1 MSSKNLDINKINE
14 EPNEDEE
21 NENKINEEDE
31 ENKINEEKK
40 EEKKEEEVE
49 EERKDSGLDLTDDK
63 DFEHMKEELDKAT
76 NFIDYFL
83 TVGLPPKI
91 FLESWL
97 YELEV
102 DELNEKFKDNW
113 QPKVTSYFPPFEK
126 HTIAFDDS
134 VILHCF
140 PTGFKAIQSPAQ
152 PKTKIFS
159 FILDNNYFN
168 LNFPQKYLTCLICYE
183 NIAKYKEL
191 YDTYNLYM
199 KDENINTN
207 ETKKEPKKEEKVE
220 KVEKKE
226 EKVEKVEKVENEE
239 EKAKKELDDEAKR
252 GTVISLSEL
261 YAKKGMIEGIIDPK
275 YLINTNKKQDNKT
288 QKNVHSKVKDDTI
301 YIPKCLMIM
310 SLYPY
315 FAEYEKILTEIYN
328 YSLIVDEDA
337 ELSKKQT
344 LNTTALMNKSIE
356 LVKPSLTMGN
366 LEFHI
371 KQENS
376 QILIPIDKIIENL
389 LIELPVPPRGIFSVE
404 YTLINEERKL
414 RQNLMN
420 ELPLVDINLKRLF
433 TFDIKEIVD
442 MYHNLFLESRI
453 LFFSEDIQSLNM
465 YIFGLLS
472 LLYPFQYQYQVVT
485 ILPEENFEI
494 IESITPFIAGINMA
508 YTEDFFE
515 IRDLTLSD
523 GILVVDIDKTKIEFV
538 NKVSDVPE
546 FPKGYRKNLEKNLQS
561 IKSKYFKD
569 GVSYRPS
576 KIKQSARI
584 NKSISSKVG
593 ASAIDLENSMTINSV
608 TEAKLEGDD
617 VNTSVTINKTQTTIV
632 TDDKKNDF
640 EIISEIVEEELDEKN
655 NTYGNFKI
663 DFDFNKEVNELF
675 FNFNANLLSGYNK
688 FLNMDFYSS
697 NNAPCL
703 EVLFKVE
710 EFLNQVSSADRAFY
724 DKFISETQIFG
735 DFLYMRMI
743 PKNTKEKIQILAFDE
758 KINENSA
765 SFFSSAPVSVFINS
779 KEYKFVNKYKV
790 QKPRQLT
797 KEEIE
802 FYRKDEN
809 KIKLLNY
816 GIIIKEDPSTNQIV
830 FEYPIF
836 PNLTT
841 KYFFKNNITE
851 YFLPMNLN
859 ENVESINTDIVAK
872 SHLGGVAMR
881 LNDMDNYIYLCWM
894 QMWAITFWY
903 CDQKERRYRFQELL
917 KVLNKTSSHEMEI
930 FNLLFETLSIY
941 GEDYM
946 VLKLYDIIL
955 SLHLNPSFKVH
966 NIVMK
971 LLDKKKLEGNIK
983 DNLQNAFKDELKNV
997 YKHEG
1002 FRRRTFK
1009 SKYYGNILT
1018 DDIIFFAFD
1027 SCINCQKD
1035 IDLEYVSMNFKAMDR
1050 ELTWTKCPGC
1060 ENPILP
1066 KISVQFGKEIN
1077 KTGKMKQNTCKL
1089 DSVVL
1094 FSPFFLKDNYNSVAL
1109 RACGVKLDVEDL
1121 MLKYNNIFWNS
1132 LWYFKL
1138 KHLEYDFM
1146 LPYEEE
1152 IEKKV
1157 DDYLYITIGD
1167 DEDNEVKKYD
1177 KTKYVRNFEI
1187 DSFKP
1192 DKMEVILTK

>member
-1 MSSKNLDINKINE
+1 MSTHEKGLDDSKINE
-14 EPNEDEE
+14 ELNEDDE
-21 NENKINEEDE
+21 NENKINEEE
-31 ENKINEEKK
+31 EKRKEEEEKK
-40 EEKKEEEVE
+40 KKEEEE
-49 EERKDSGLDLTDDK
+49 KRKDSGLDLTDDK

-91 FLESWL
+91 FLESSL
-97 YELEV
+97 YELDI
-102 DELNEKFKDNW
+102 DELNEKFKESW

-140 PTGFKAIQSPAQ
+140 PKGFKAIPSTTQ
-152 PKTKIFS
+152 PKIKLFS

-183 NIAKYKEL
+183 NITKYKEL
-191 YDTYNLYM
+191 YDCYQRYMTEENLT
-199 KDENINTN
+199 ENDI
-207 ETKKEPKKEEKVE
+207 ETRLPRSKREGLEEG
-220 KVEKKE
+220 
-226 EKVEKVEKVENEE
+226 
-239 EKAKKELDDEAKR
+239 KR
-252 GTVISLSEL
+252 ATIQSLTDL
-261 YAKKGMIEGIIDPK
+261 YTKKGMIEGILGPK
-275 YLINTNKKQDNKT
+275 FNEPKQEKNKNKT
-288 QKNVHSKVKDDTI
+288 KVKDENI

-328 YSLIVDEDA
+328 YSLIVDDEA
-337 ELSKKQT
+337 ILTREKT
-344 LNTTALMNKSIE
+344 LNIPANLNKSLEIIQ
-356 LVKPSLTMGN
+356 PSFTVAN
-366 LEFHI
+366 LENHI
-371 KQENS
+371 KKDNS

-414 RQNLMN
+414 KQNLMN

-442 MYHNLFLESRI
+442 MYHNLFLETRI

-494 IESITPFIAGINMA
+494 IESITPFIAGINMP

-515 IRDLTLSD
+515 SRDLTLSD
-523 GILVVDIDKTKIEFV
+523 GILIVDIDNTKIEFV
-538 NKVSDVPE
+538 NKMSEIPE
-546 FPKGYRKNLEKNLQS
+546 FPKGYRKTLEKNLQN
-561 IKSKYFKD
+561 IKLKYFKN
-569 GVSYRPS
+569 GISYKS
-576 KIKQSARI
+576 TKTIKPGKVNQTDSSMI
-584 NKSISSKVG
+584 TKLSSIETDNRMNLSTVEG
-593 ASAIDLENSMTINSV
+593 
-608 TEAKLEGDD
+608 KLEGEET
-617 VNTSVTINKTQTTIV
+617 NENINKTQTIYF
-632 TDDKKNDF
+632 DDSKKNEF
-640 EIISEIVEEELDEKN
+640 EIIPDIGEELLEEQN
-655 NTYGNFKI
+655 SIYGNFKI
-663 DFDFNKEVNELF
+663 NFEFNKEVNELF

-688 FLNMDFYSS
+688 FLNTDFYSS

-703 EVLFKVE
+703 EVLFKVD

-946 VLKLYDIIL
+946 VLKLYDIL
-955 SLHLNPSFKVH
+955 LTLHLNPSFKVH

-971 LLDKKKLEGNIK
+971 LLDKKKLEGKIRE
-983 DNLQNAFKDELKNV
+983 NLQNAFKDELKND
-997 YKHEG
+997 YRKEG
-1002 FRRRTFK
+1002 FRNRTFK

-1018 DDIIFFAFD
+1018 EDIIFFAFD
-1027 SCINCQKD
+1027 GCMDIDCQKEI
-1035 IDLEYVSMNFKAMDR
+1035 IDLEYASMNFKAMDR
-1050 ELTWTKCPGC
+1050 ELTWTKCPKCGT
-1060 ENPILP
+1060 PILP
-1066 KISVQFGKEIN
+1066 KLSVQFGKEIN
-1077 KTGKMKQNTCKL
+1077 KIGKMKENTCKL

-1094 FSPFFLKDNYNSVAL
+1094 FSPLDLKNNYNSVAL
-1109 RACGVKLDVEDL
+1109 RAYGVKLDVEDL
-1121 MLKYNNIFWNS
+1121 LLKYNNIFWNS

-1146 LPYEEE
+1146 LPYEEGL
-1152 IEKKV
+1152 EKEV
-1157 DDYLYITIGD
+1157 DDYLDISIGD
-1167 DEDNEVKKYD
+1167 DEEKEIKKYN
-1177 KTKYVRNFEI
+1177 KEKYVRNFEV

-1192 DKMEVILTK
+1192 DKIEIHF

>member
-1 MSSKNLDINKINE
+1 MSTHEKGLDDSKINE
-14 EPNEDEE
+14 ELNEDDE
-21 NENKINEEDE
+21 NENKINEEE
-31 ENKINEEKK
+31 EKRKEEEEKK
-40 EEKKEEEVE
+40 KKEEEE
-49 EERKDSGLDLTDDK
+49 KRKDSGLDLTDDK

-91 FLESWL
+91 FLESSL
-97 YELEV
+97 YELDI
-102 DELNEKFKDNW
+102 DELNEKFKESW

-140 PTGFKAIQSPAQ
+140 PKGFKAIPSTTQ
-152 PKTKIFS
+152 PKIKLFS

-183 NIAKYKEL
+183 NITKYKEL
-191 YDTYNLYM
+191 YDCYQRYMTEENLT
-199 KDENINTN
+199 ENDI
-207 ETKKEPKKEEKVE
+207 ETRLPRSKREGLEEG
-220 KVEKKE
+220 
-226 EKVEKVEKVENEE
+226 
-239 EKAKKELDDEAKR
+239 KR
-252 GTVISLSEL
+252 ATIQSLTDL
-261 YAKKGMIEGIIDPK
+261 YTKKGMIEGILGPRFNEPK
-275 YLINTNKKQDNKT
+275 QEKNKNKT
-288 QKNVHSKVKDDTI
+288 KVKDENI

-328 YSLIVDEDA
+328 YSLIVDDEA
-337 ELSKKQT
+337 ILTREKT
-344 LNTTALMNKSIE
+344 LNIPANLNKSLEIIQ
-356 LVKPSLTMGN
+356 PSFTVAN
-366 LEFHI
+366 LENHI
-371 KQENS
+371 KKDNS

-414 RQNLMN
+414 KQNLMN

-442 MYHNLFLESRI
+442 MYHNLFLETRI

-494 IESITPFIAGINMA
+494 IESITPFIAGINMP

-515 IRDLTLSD
+515 SRDLTLSD
-523 GILVVDIDKTKIEFV
+523 GILIVDIDNTKIEFV
-538 NKVSDVPE
+538 NKMSEIPE
-546 FPKGYRKNLEKNLQS
+546 FPKGYRKTLEKNLQN
-561 IKSKYFKD
+561 IKLKYFKN
-569 GVSYRPS
+569 GISYKS
-576 KIKQSARI
+576 TKTIKPGKVNQSDSSMI
-584 NKSISSKVG
+584 TKLSSIETDNRMNLSTVEG
-593 ASAIDLENSMTINSV
+593 
-608 TEAKLEGDD
+608 KLEGEES
-617 VNTSVTINKTQTTIV
+617 NENINKTQTIYF
-632 TDDKKNDF
+632 DDSKKNEF
-640 EIISEIVEEELDEKN
+640 EIIPDIGEELLEEQN
-655 NTYGNFKI
+655 SIYGNFKI
-663 DFDFNKEVNELF
+663 NFEFNKEVNELF

-688 FLNMDFYSS
+688 FLNTDFYSS

-703 EVLFKVE
+703 EVLFKVD

-946 VLKLYDIIL
+946 VLKLYDIL
-955 SLHLNPSFKVH
+955 LTLHLNPSFKVH

-971 LLDKKKLEGNIK
+971 LLDKKKLEGKIRE
-983 DNLQNAFKDELKNV
+983 NLQNAFKDELKND
-997 YKHEG
+997 YRKEG
-1002 FRRRTFK
+1002 FRNRTFK

-1018 DDIIFFAFD
+1018 EDIIFFAFD
-1027 SCINCQKD
+1027 GCMDIDCQKEI
-1035 IDLEYVSMNFKAMDR
+1035 IDLEYASMNFKAMDR
-1050 ELTWTKCPGC
+1050 ELTWTKCPKCGT
-1060 ENPILP
+1060 PILP
-1066 KISVQFGKEIN
+1066 KLSVQFGKEIN
-1077 KTGKMKQNTCKL
+1077 KIGKMKENTCKL

-1094 FSPFFLKDNYNSVAL
+1094 FSPLDLKNNYNSVAL
-1109 RACGVKLDVEDL
+1109 RAYGVKLDVEDL
-1121 MLKYNNIFWNS
+1121 LLKYNNIFWNS

-1146 LPYEEE
+1146 LPYEEGL
-1152 IEKKV
+1152 EKEV
-1157 DDYLYITIGD
+1157 DDYLDISIGD
-1167 DEDNEVKKYD
+1167 DEEKEIKKYN
-1177 KTKYVRNFEI
+1177 KEKYVRNFEV

-1192 DKMEVILTK
+1192 DKLEIHF

>member
-1 MSSKNLDINKINE
+1 M
-14 EPNEDEE
+14 
-21 NENKINEEDE
+21 
-31 ENKINEEKK
+31 
-40 EEKKEEEVE
+40 
-49 EERKDSGLDLTDDK
+49 
-63 DFEHMKEELDKAT
+63 
-76 NFIDYFL
+76 
-83 TVGLPPKI
+83 
-91 FLESWL
+91 
-97 YELEV
+97 
-102 DELNEKFKDNW
+102 
-113 QPKVTSYFPPFEK
+113 
-126 HTIAFDDS
+126 
-134 VILHCF
+134 
-140 PTGFKAIQSPAQ
+140 
-152 PKTKIFS
+152 
-159 FILDNNYFN
+159 
-168 LNFPQKYLTCLICYE
+168 
-183 NIAKYKEL
+183 
-191 YDTYNLYM
+191 
-199 KDENINTN
+199 
-207 ETKKEPKKEEKVE
+207 
-220 KVEKKE
+220 
-226 EKVEKVEKVENEE
+226 
-239 EKAKKELDDEAKR
+239 
-252 GTVISLSEL
+252 
-261 YAKKGMIEGIIDPK
+261 
-275 YLINTNKKQDNKT
+275 
-288 QKNVHSKVKDDTI
+288 
-301 YIPKCLMIM
+301 
-310 SLYPY
+310 
-315 FAEYEKILTEIYN
+315 
-328 YSLIVDEDA
+328 
-337 ELSKKQT
+337 
-344 LNTTALMNKSIE
+344 
-356 LVKPSLTMGN
+356 
-366 LEFHI
+366 
-371 KQENS
+371 
-376 QILIPIDKIIENL
+376 
-389 LIELPVPPRGIFSVE
+389 PPRGIFSVE

-414 RQNLMN
+414 KQNLMN

-442 MYHNLFLESRI
+442 MYHNLFLETRI

-494 IESITPFIAGINMA
+494 IESITPFIAGINMP

-515 IRDLTLSD
+515 SRDLTLSD
-523 GILVVDIDKTKIEFV
+523 GILIVDIDNTKIEFV
-538 NKVSDVPE
+538 NKMSEIPE
-546 FPKGYRKNLEKNLQS
+546 FPKGYRKTLEKNLQN
-561 IKSKYFKD
+561 IKLKYFKN
-569 GVSYRPS
+569 GISYKS
-576 KIKQSARI
+576 TKTIKPGKVNQSDSSMI
-584 NKSISSKVG
+584 TKLSSIETDNRMNLSTVEG
-593 ASAIDLENSMTINSV
+593 
-608 TEAKLEGDD
+608 KLEGEET
-617 VNTSVTINKTQTTIV
+617 NENINKTQTIYF
-632 TDDKKNDF
+632 DDSKKNEF
-640 EIISEIVEEELDEKN
+640 EIIPDIGEELLEEQN
-655 NTYGNFKI
+655 SIYGNFKI
-663 DFDFNKEVNELF
+663 NFEFNKEVNELF

-688 FLNMDFYSS
+688 FLNTDFYSS

-703 EVLFKVE
+703 EVLFKVD

-946 VLKLYDIIL
+946 VLKLYDIL
-955 SLHLNPSFKVH
+955 LTLHLNPSFKVH

-971 LLDKKKLEGNIK
+971 LLDKKKLEGKIRE
-983 DNLQNAFKDELKNV
+983 NLQNAFKDELKND
-997 YKHEG
+997 YRKEG
-1002 FRRRTFK
+1002 FRNRTFK

-1018 DDIIFFAFD
+1018 EDIIFFAFD
-1027 SCINCQKD
+1027 GCMDIDCQKEI
-1035 IDLEYVSMNFKAMDR
+1035 IDLEYASMNFKAMDR
-1050 ELTWTKCPGC
+1050 ELTWTKCPKCGT
-1060 ENPILP
+1060 PILP
-1066 KISVQFGKEIN
+1066 KLSVQFGKEIN
-1077 KTGKMKQNTCKL
+1077 KIGKMKENTCKL

-1094 FSPFFLKDNYNSVAL
+1094 FSPLDLKNNYNSVAL
-1109 RACGVKLDVEDL
+1109 RAYGVKLDVEDL
-1121 MLKYNNIFWNS
+1121 LLKYNNIFWNS

-1146 LPYEEE
+1146 LPYEEGL
-1152 IEKKV
+1152 EKEV
-1157 DDYLYITIGD
+1157 DDYLDISIGD
-1167 DEDNEVKKYD
+1167 DEEKEIKKYN
-1177 KTKYVRNFEI
+1177 KEKYVRNFEV

-1192 DKMEVILTK
+1192 DKFEIHF

>member
-1 MSSKNLDINKINE
+1 MSSNQNAKDLEDNTKINE
-14 EPNEDEE
+14 ELNEEDD
-21 NENKINEEDE
+21 NENKINEEMNEDE
-31 ENKINEEKK
+31 ENKNEEEK
-40 EEKKEEEVE
+40 EEIKEEEK
-49 EERKDSGLDLTDDK
+49 RKDSGLDLTDDK
-63 DFEHMKEELDKAT
+63 DFEHMKDELNKAT

-83 TVGLPPKI
+83 TIGLPPKI
-91 FLESWL
+91 FLEDWL
-97 YELEV
+97 YQSEV
-102 DELNEKFKDNW
+102 DELNEKYKDNF

-126 HTIAFDDS
+126 QTIAFDDS
-134 VILHCF
+134 VIIHCF
-140 PTGFKAIQSPAQ
+140 PTGFKAVKSLTQ
-152 PKTKIFS
+152 PKTEIFS

-183 NIAKYKEL
+183 NITKYKQL
-191 YDTYNLYM
+191 YDTYHQYSE
-199 KDENINTN
+199 ENEKN
-207 ETKKEPKKEEKVE
+207 EKNENNKEEPEVK
-220 KVEKKE
+220 KEKKE
-226 EKVEKVEKVENEE
+226 EVEGEPRQSVKQLAE
-239 EKAKKELDDEAKR
+239 
-252 GTVISLSEL
+252 IF
-261 YAKKGMIEGIIDPK
+261 
-275 YLINTNKKQDNKT
+275 KKQGIMGQPKIKESKT
-288 QKNVHSKVKDDTI
+288 EISENTISTSSKDIKVKDPNI
-301 YIPKCLMIM
+301 YIPKCLMVM

-328 YSLIVDEDA
+328 YSLSSEDES
-337 ELSKKQT
+337 ELTKEKT
-344 LNTTALMNKSIE
+344 LNISTFVNSKSVEIMQ
-356 LVKPSLTMGN
+356 PTRTISN
-366 LEFHI
+366 LENHI
-371 KQENS
+371 KQDS
-376 QILIPIDKIIENL
+376 PILIPIDKIIENL
-389 LIELPVPPRGIFSVE
+389 LIELPVPPRGIFNVQ

-414 RQNLMN
+414 KQNLMN

-442 MYHNLFLESRI
+442 MYHNLFLETRI

-508 YTEDFFE
+508 YTEDFFSS
-515 IRDLTLSD
+515 RDLTLSD
-523 GILVVDIDKTKIEFV
+523 GILIVDIDNTKINFE
-538 NKVSDVPE
+538 NKMSDIPE
-546 FPKGYRKNLEKNLQS
+546 FPKGYRRTLEKNLQS
-561 IKSKYFKD
+561 IKAKYFKD
-569 GVSYRPS
+569 GQQHKYLKKKSS
-576 KIKQSARI
+576 KLYPANQSLH
-584 NKSISSKVG
+584 ISSKITSNLSDTSSLNTIVE
-593 ASAIDLENSMTINSV
+593 SKTEEDENSS
-608 TEAKLEGDD
+608 
-617 VNTSVTINKTQTTIV
+617 INKAQTIYV
-632 TDDKKNDF
+632 DDRKNEYEIITEMNDGNDF
-640 EIISEIVEEELDEKN
+640 DEKKSI
-655 NTYGNFKI
+655 YSNFQI
-663 DFDFNKEVNELF
+663 DFEFNKEVNELF

-688 FLNMDFYSS
+688 YLDMEFYSS
-697 NNAPCL
+697 NKAPCL

-710 EFLNQVSSADRAFY
+710 DFLNQVSSTDRDFY

-765 SFFSSAPVSVFINS
+765 SVFYRPPPSVFINS
-779 KEYKFVNKYKV
+779 KEYKFVNTYEV

-797 KEEIE
+797 KVEIE
-802 FYRKDEN
+802 FYKKPEN

-816 GIIIKEDPSTNQIV
+816 GIIVKEDPITNKIV

-859 ENVESINTDIVAK
+859 ENVESINTDIVSK

-903 CDQKERRYRFQELL
+903 CDDIEKRYRFQELL

-946 VLKLYDIIL
+946 VLKLYDIL
-955 SLHLNPSFKVH
+955 LTLHLNPSFKVH

-971 LLDKKKLEGNIK
+971 LLDKKKFEGNIK
-983 DNLQNAFKDELKNV
+983 DNLQNAFKDELKDV
-997 YKHEG
+997 YTNKG
-1002 FRRRTFK
+1002 FRNRTLK
-1009 SKYYGNILT
+1009 SKYYGNILSNN
-1018 DDIIFFAFD
+1018 IIFFAFD
-1027 SCINCQKD
+1027 SCINCQTD
-1035 IDLEYVSMNFKAMDR
+1035 IDLEQVSMNFKEMDR
-1050 ELTWTKCPGC
+1050 ELTWTKCPNC
-1060 ENPILP
+1060 SNPILP
-1066 KISVQFGKEIN
+1066 KISVKFGEELN
-1077 KTGKMKQNTCKL
+1077 KTGKMKENTCKL

-1109 RACGVKLDVEDL
+1109 RAYGVKLDVEDL

-1157 DDYLYITIGD
+1157 DDYLDISIGD
-1167 DEDNEVKKYD
+1167 DDEKEKKIYDKKKYI
-1177 KTKYVRNFEI
+1177 RNFNV
-1187 DSFKP
+1187 DVFKP
-1192 DKMEVILTK
+1192 DKFEVVLSK

>member
-1 MSSKNLDINKINE
+1 MSTHEKGLDDSKINE
-14 EPNEDEE
+14 ELNEDDE
-21 NENKINEEDE
+21 NENKINEEE
-31 ENKINEEKK
+31 EKRKEEEEKK
-40 EEKKEEEVE
+40 KKEEEE
-49 EERKDSGLDLTDDK
+49 KRKDSGLDLTDDK

-91 FLESWL
+91 FLESSL
-97 YELEV
+97 YELDI
-102 DELNEKFKDNW
+102 DELNEKFKESW

-140 PTGFKAIQSPAQ
+140 PKGFKAIPSTTQ
-152 PKTKIFS
+152 PKIKLFS

-183 NIAKYKEL
+183 NITKYKEL
-191 YDTYNLYM
+191 YDCYQRYMTEENLT
-199 KDENINTN
+199 ENDI
-207 ETKKEPKKEEKVE
+207 ETRLPRSKREGLEEG
-220 KVEKKE
+220 
-226 EKVEKVEKVENEE
+226 
-239 EKAKKELDDEAKR
+239 KR
-252 GTVISLSEL
+252 ATIQSLTDL
-261 YAKKGMIEGIIDPK
+261 YTKKGMIEGILGPK
-275 YLINTNKKQDNKT
+275 FNEPKQEKNKNKT
-288 QKNVHSKVKDDTI
+288 KVKDENI

-328 YSLIVDEDA
+328 YSLIVDDEA
-337 ELSKKQT
+337 ILTREKT
-344 LNTTALMNKSIE
+344 LNIPANLNKSLEIIQ
-356 LVKPSLTMGN
+356 PSFTVAN
-366 LEFHI
+366 LENHI
-371 KQENS
+371 KKDNS

-414 RQNLMN
+414 KQNLMN

-442 MYHNLFLESRI
+442 MYHNLFLETRI

-494 IESITPFIAGINMA
+494 IESITPFIAGINMP

-515 IRDLTLSD
+515 SRDLTLSD
-523 GILVVDIDKTKIEFV
+523 GILIVDIDNTKIEFV
-538 NKVSDVPE
+538 NKMSEIPE
-546 FPKGYRKNLEKNLQS
+546 FPKGYRKTLEKNLQN
-561 IKSKYFKD
+561 IKLKYFKN
-569 GVSYRPS
+569 GISYKS
-576 KIKQSARI
+576 TKTIKPGKVNQSDSSMI
-584 NKSISSKVG
+584 TKLSSIETDNRMNLSTVEG
-593 ASAIDLENSMTINSV
+593 
-608 TEAKLEGDD
+608 KLEGEES
-617 VNTSVTINKTQTTIV
+617 NENINKTQTIYF
-632 TDDKKNDF
+632 DDSKKNEF
-640 EIISEIVEEELDEKN
+640 EIIPDIGEELLEEQN
-655 NTYGNFKI
+655 SIYGNFKI
-663 DFDFNKEVNELF
+663 NFEFNKEVNELF

-688 FLNMDFYSS
+688 FLNTDFYSS

-703 EVLFKVE
+703 EVLFKVD

-946 VLKLYDIIL
+946 VLKLYDIL
-955 SLHLNPSFKVH
+955 LTLHLNPSFKVH

-971 LLDKKKLEGNIK
+971 LLDKKKLEGKIRE
-983 DNLQNAFKDELKNV
+983 NLQNAFKDELKND
-997 YKHEG
+997 YRKEG
-1002 FRRRTFK
+1002 FRNRTFK

-1018 DDIIFFAFD
+1018 EDIIFFAFD
-1027 SCINCQKD
+1027 GCMDIDCQKEI
-1035 IDLEYVSMNFKAMDR
+1035 IDLEYASMNFKAMDR
-1050 ELTWTKCPGC
+1050 ELTWTKCPKCGT
-1060 ENPILP
+1060 PILP
-1066 KISVQFGKEIN
+1066 KLSVQFGKEIN
-1077 KTGKMKQNTCKL
+1077 KIGKMKENTCKL

-1094 FSPFFLKDNYNSVAL
+1094 FSPLDLKNNYNSVAL
-1109 RACGVKLDVEDL
+1109 RAYGVKLDVEDL
-1121 MLKYNNIFWNS
+1121 LLKYNNIFWNS

-1146 LPYEEE
+1146 LPYEEGL
-1152 IEKKV
+1152 EKEV
-1157 DDYLYITIGD
+1157 DDYLDISIGD
-1167 DEDNEVKKYD
+1167 DEEKEIKKYN
-1177 KTKYVRNFEI
+1177 KEKYVRNFEV

-1192 DKMEVILTK
+1192 DKIEIHF

>member
-1 MSSKNLDINKINE
+1 MSAIDKGKDLDDNKINE
-14 EPNEDEE
+14 EPNEDED
-21 NENKINEEDE
+21 NENKINEE
-31 ENKINEEKK
+31 EKK
-40 EEKKEEEVE
+40 EKEGKEEE

-83 TVGLPPKI
+83 VVGLPPKL
-91 FLESWL
+91 FLEKWL
-97 YELEV
+97 YESTVE
-102 DELNEKFKDNW
+102 ELNEKFKENW

-140 PTGFKAIQSPAQ
+140 PTGFKAISSPTP
-152 PKTKIFS
+152 PKIKIFS

-183 NIAKYKEL
+183 NIKKYKEL
-191 YDTYNLYM
+191 YDIYEMYLSEEENNK
-199 KDENINTN
+199 KDNKDNS
-207 ETKKEPKKEEKVE
+207 
-220 KVEKKE
+220 EKKE
-226 EKVEKVEKVENEE
+226 RTQREGLEGNRHRVK
-239 EKAKKELDDEAKR
+239 
-252 GTVISLSEL
+252 SLSEF
-261 YAKKGMIEGIIDPK
+261 YTKKGMLEGILGPRFNEEK
-275 YLINTNKKQDNKT
+275 NANKKENKNKIVET
-288 QKNVHSKVKDDTI
+288 DENI

-328 YSLIVDEDA
+328 YSLIVDEEA
-337 ELSKKQT
+337 ELTKKQT
-344 LNTTALMNKSIE
+344 MDLNSIMNKSVEI
-356 LVKPSLTMGN
+356 VQQSHTMAN

-371 KQENS
+371 KKDNS

-389 LIELPVPPRGIFSVE
+389 LIELPVPPRGIFGVE

-414 RQNLMN
+414 KQNLMN

-442 MYHNLFLESRI
+442 MYRNLFLESRI

-494 IESITPFIAGINMA
+494 IESITPFIAGINMP
-508 YTEDFFE
+508 YTEDFFD

-523 GILVVDIDKTKIEFV
+523 GILVVDIDKTKTHFV
-538 NKVSDVPE
+538 NQISEVPE
-546 FPKGYRKNLEKNLQS
+546 FPKGYRKALEKNLQA
-561 IKSKYFKD
+561 IKTKFFKD
-569 GVSYRPS
+569 GASLRPS
-576 KIKQSARI
+576 KVKS
-584 NKSISSKVG
+584 NKGKLNQTLYLSSKM
-593 ASAIDLENSMTINSV
+593 SAGDSLNLMSLSTINES
-608 TEAKLEGDD
+608 KLEGEDI
-617 VNTSVTINKTQTTIV
+617 NTIGKTQTV
-632 TDDKKNDF
+632 CLDDNKKNEF
-640 EIISEIVEEELDEKN
+640 EIIDEIEEDESDN
-655 NTYGNFKI
+655 IYGNFNI
-663 DFDFNKEVNELF
+663 DFEFNKEVNELF

-688 FLNMDFYSS
+688 YLNMDFYSS
-697 NNAPCL
+697 NNSPCL

-710 EFLNQVSSADRAFY
+710 DYLNQVSSSDRAFY
-724 DKFISETQIFG
+724 EKFISETQIFG

-765 SFFSSAPVSVFINS
+765 SVFYKPPPSVFINS
-779 KEYKFVNKYKV
+779 KEYTFVNKYKV
-790 QKPRQLT
+790 QKARQLT
-797 KEEIE
+797 KDEIE
-802 FYRKDEN
+802 FYRKQEN

-816 GIIIKEDPSTNQIV
+816 GIIIKEDPSTHDII

-859 ENVESINTDIVAK
+859 ENIESINTDIVSK

-881 LNDMDNYIYLCWM
+881 LNDMENYIHLCWL

-903 CDQKERRYRFQELL
+903 CDKKERRYRFQELL
-917 KVLNKTSSHEMEI
+917 KVLDKTSSHEMEI

-955 SLHLNPSFKVH
+955 NLHLNPSFKVH

-971 LLDKKKLEGNIK
+971 LLDKTKLEGNIK
-983 DNLQNAFKDELKNV
+983 DNLQNAYKNELKEE
-997 YKHEG
+997 YKKEG
-1002 FRRRTFK
+1002 FRNRTLK
-1009 SKYYGNILT
+1009 SKYYGNILS
-1018 DDIIFFAFD
+1018 DDIQFFAFD
-1027 SCINCQKD
+1027 SCISCQQD
-1035 IDLEYVSMNFKAMDR
+1035 IDLESVSKNFKEMDR
-1050 ELTWTKCPGC
+1050 ELTWIKCPSCG
-1060 ENPILP
+1060 NPILP
-1066 KISVQFGKEIN
+1066 KITVQFGKEIN
-1077 KTGKMKQNTCKL
+1077 KNGKMKQNSCKL

-1138 KHLEYDFM
+1138 KQLEYDFM
-1146 LPYEEE
+1146 LPYEEQ

-1157 DDYLYITIGD
+1157 DDYLYIVIGD
-1167 DEDNEVKKYD
+1167 EENQNKTYHKKN
-1177 KTKYVRNFEI
+1177 YVRNFNI
-1187 DSFKP
+1187 DNFKP
-1192 DKMEVILTK
+1192 DRNNEIIFTKN

>member
-1 MSSKNLDINKINE
+1 MSTHEKGLDDSKINE
-14 EPNEDEE
+14 ELNEDDE
-21 NENKINEEDE
+21 NENKINEEE
-31 ENKINEEKK
+31 EKRKEEEEKK
-40 EEKKEEEVE
+40 KKEEEE
-49 EERKDSGLDLTDDK
+49 KRKDSGLDLTDDK

-91 FLESWL
+91 FLESSL
-97 YELEV
+97 YELDI
-102 DELNEKFKDNW
+102 DELNEKFKESW

-140 PTGFKAIQSPAQ
+140 PKGFKAIPSTTQ
-152 PKTKIFS
+152 PKIKLFS

-183 NIAKYKEL
+183 NITKYKEL
-191 YDTYNLYM
+191 YDCYQRYMTEENLT
-199 KDENINTN
+199 ENDI
-207 ETKKEPKKEEKVE
+207 ETKLPRSKREGLEEG
-220 KVEKKE
+220 
-226 EKVEKVEKVENEE
+226 
-239 EKAKKELDDEAKR
+239 KR
-252 GTVISLSEL
+252 STIQSLTDL
-261 YAKKGMIEGIIDPK
+261 YTKKGMIEGILGPRFNEPK
-275 YLINTNKKQDNKT
+275 QEKNKNKT
-288 QKNVHSKVKDDTI
+288 KVKDENI

-328 YSLIVDEDA
+328 YSLIVDDEA
-337 ELSKKQT
+337 ILTREKT
-344 LNTTALMNKSIE
+344 LNIPANLNKSLEIIQ
-356 LVKPSLTMGN
+356 PSFTVAN
-366 LEFHI
+366 LENHI
-371 KQENS
+371 KKDNS

-414 RQNLMN
+414 KQNLMN

-442 MYHNLFLESRI
+442 MYHNLFLETRI

-494 IESITPFIAGINMA
+494 IESITPFIAGINMP

-515 IRDLTLSD
+515 SRDLTLSD
-523 GILVVDIDKTKIEFV
+523 GILIVDIDNTKIEFV
-538 NKVSDVPE
+538 NKMSEIPE
-546 FPKGYRKNLEKNLQS
+546 FPKGYRKTLEKNLQN
-561 IKSKYFKD
+561 IKLKYFKN
-569 GVSYRPS
+569 GISYKS
-576 KIKQSARI
+576 TKTIKPGKVNQSDSSMI
-584 NKSISSKVG
+584 TKLSSIETDNRMNLSTVEG
-593 ASAIDLENSMTINSV
+593 
-608 TEAKLEGDD
+608 KLEGEEA
-617 VNTSVTINKTQTTIV
+617 NENINKTQTIYF
-632 TDDKKNDF
+632 DDSKKNEF
-640 EIISEIVEEELDEKN
+640 EIIPDIGEELLEEQN
-655 NTYGNFKI
+655 SIYGNFKI
-663 DFDFNKEVNELF
+663 NFEFNKEVNELF

-688 FLNMDFYSS
+688 FLNTDFYSS

-703 EVLFKVE
+703 EVLFKVD

-946 VLKLYDIIL
+946 VLKLYDIL
-955 SLHLNPSFKVH
+955 LTLHLNPSFKVH

-971 LLDKKKLEGNIK
+971 LLDKKKLEGKIRE
-983 DNLQNAFKDELKNV
+983 NLQNAFKDELKND
-997 YKHEG
+997 YRKEG
-1002 FRRRTFK
+1002 FRNRTFK

-1018 DDIIFFAFD
+1018 EDIIFFAFD
-1027 SCINCQKD
+1027 GCMDIDCQKEI
-1035 IDLEYVSMNFKAMDR
+1035 IDLEYASMNFKAMDR
-1050 ELTWTKCPGC
+1050 ELTWTKCPKCGT
-1060 ENPILP
+1060 PILP
-1066 KISVQFGKEIN
+1066 KLSVQFGKEIN
-1077 KTGKMKQNTCKL
+1077 KIGKMKENTCKL

-1094 FSPFFLKDNYNSVAL
+1094 FSPLDLKNNYNSVAL
-1109 RACGVKLDVEDL
+1109 RAYGVKLDVEDL
-1121 MLKYNNIFWNS
+1121 LLKYNNIFWNS

-1146 LPYEEE
+1146 LPYEEGL
-1152 IEKKV
+1152 EKEV
-1157 DDYLYITIGD
+1157 DDYLDISIGD
-1167 DEDNEVKKYD
+1167 DEEKEIKKYN
-1177 KTKYVRNFEI
+1177 KEKYVRNFEV

-1192 DKMEVILTK
+1192 DKLEIHF

>member
-1 MSSKNLDINKINE
+1 MSTHEKGLDDSKINE
-14 EPNEDEE
+14 ELNEDDE
-21 NENKINEEDE
+21 NENKINEEE
-31 ENKINEEKK
+31 EKRKEEEEKK
-40 EEKKEEEVE
+40 KKEEEE
-49 EERKDSGLDLTDDK
+49 KRKDSGLDLTDDK

-91 FLESWL
+91 FLESSL
-97 YELEV
+97 YELDI
-102 DELNEKFKDNW
+102 DELNEKFKESW

-140 PTGFKAIQSPAQ
+140 PKGFKAIPSTTQ
-152 PKTKIFS
+152 PKIKLFS

-183 NIAKYKEL
+183 NITKYKEL
-191 YDTYNLYM
+191 YDCYQRYM
-199 KDENINTN
+199 TEENITENDI
-207 ETKKEPKKEEKVE
+207 ETRLPRSKREGLEEG
-220 KVEKKE
+220 
-226 EKVEKVEKVENEE
+226 
-239 EKAKKELDDEAKR
+239 KR
-252 GTVISLSEL
+252 ATIQSLTDL
-261 YAKKGMIEGIIDPK
+261 YTKKGMIEGILGPRFNEPK
-275 YLINTNKKQDNKT
+275 QEKNKNKT
-288 QKNVHSKVKDDTI
+288 KVKDENI

-328 YSLIVDEDA
+328 YSLIVDEEA
-337 ELSKKQT
+337 ILTREKT
-344 LNTTALMNKSIE
+344 LNIPANLNKSLEIIQ
-356 LVKPSLTMGN
+356 PSFTVAN
-366 LEFHI
+366 LENHI
-371 KQENS
+371 KKDNS

-414 RQNLMN
+414 KQNLMN

-442 MYHNLFLESRI
+442 MYHNLFLETRI

-494 IESITPFIAGINMA
+494 IESITPFIAGINMP

-515 IRDLTLSD
+515 SRDLTLSD
-523 GILVVDIDKTKIEFV
+523 GILIVDIDNTKIEFV
-538 NKVSDVPE
+538 NKMSEIPE
-546 FPKGYRKNLEKNLQS
+546 FPKGYRKTLEKNLQN
-561 IKSKYFKD
+561 IKLKYFKN
-569 GVSYRPS
+569 GISYKS
-576 KIKQSARI
+576 TKTIKPGKVNQSDSSMI
-584 NKSISSKVG
+584 TKLSSIETDNRMNLSTVEG
-593 ASAIDLENSMTINSV
+593 
-608 TEAKLEGDD
+608 KLEGEES
-617 VNTSVTINKTQTTIV
+617 NENINKTQTIYF
-632 TDDKKNDF
+632 DDSKKNEF
-640 EIISEIVEEELDEKN
+640 EIIPDIGEELLEEQN
-655 NTYGNFKI
+655 SIYGNFKI
-663 DFDFNKEVNELF
+663 NFEFNKEVNELF

-688 FLNMDFYSS
+688 FLNTDFYSS

-703 EVLFKVE
+703 EVLFKVD

-946 VLKLYDIIL
+946 VLKLYDIL
-955 SLHLNPSFKVH
+955 LTLHLNPSFKVH

-971 LLDKKKLEGNIK
+971 LLDKKKLEGKIRE
-983 DNLQNAFKDELKNV
+983 NLQNAFKDELKND
-997 YKHEG
+997 YRKEG
-1002 FRRRTFK
+1002 FRNRTFK

-1018 DDIIFFAFD
+1018 EDIIFFAFD
-1027 SCINCQKD
+1027 GCMDIDCQKEI
-1035 IDLEYVSMNFKAMDR
+1035 IDLEYASMNFKAMDR
-1050 ELTWTKCPGC
+1050 ELTWTKCPKCGT
-1060 ENPILP
+1060 PILP
-1066 KISVQFGKEIN
+1066 KLSVQFGKEIN
-1077 KTGKMKQNTCKL
+1077 KIGKMKENTCKL

-1094 FSPFFLKDNYNSVAL
+1094 FSPLDLKNNYNSVAL
-1109 RACGVKLDVEDL
+1109 RAYGVKLDVEDL
-1121 MLKYNNIFWNS
+1121 LLKYNNIFWNS

-1146 LPYEEE
+1146 LPYEEGL
-1152 IEKKV
+1152 EKEV
-1157 DDYLYITIGD
+1157 DDYLDISIGD
-1167 DEDNEVKKYD
+1167 DEEKEIKKYN
-1177 KTKYVRNFEI
+1177 KEKYVRNFEV

-1192 DKMEVILTK
+1192 DKLEIHF